1 MKILVD
7 KVPKREDECFFSE
20 YDGYFG
26 SFLCLVRTQ
35 GTEWCVLEK
44 NEECPYLKV
53 GGRNE

>member
-26 SFLCLVRTQ
+26 GFLCLVRTQ

-44 NEECPYLKV
+44 NEECPYLKA
-53 GGRNE
+53 GGRDE